1 MALMGFGKRP
11 KHRSFDYTP
20 RYYDP
25 DKEDLKRRMAPYLND
40 KEKSIHDPDAIKSRL
55 RGSFKR
61 SIGTKYESDLY
72 KKSLRR
78 SNRIVMIVAMVL
90 ILITLYFLL
99 EYLPAFLE
107 AFD

>member
-11 KHRSFDYTP
+11 SHRSFDYTP

-25 DKEDLKRRMAPYLND
+25 DKEDLKRRMAPYLTD
-40 KEKSIHDPDAIKSRL
+40 KEKAKHDAEGVKTRI

-72 KKSLRR
+72 KQSLRR
-78 SNRIVMIVAMVL
+78 SNRIVLIVAVGLIVL
-90 ILITLYFLL
+90 TIFFLL
-99 EYLPAFLE
+99 EYLPSFLE

>member
-25 DKEDLKRRMAPYLND
+25 DKEDLKRRMAPYLDD
-40 KEKSIHDPDAIKSRL
+40 KDKTSIDPDAVKARL
-55 RGSFKR
+55 KGSFKR
-61 SIGTKYESDLY
+61 QIGTKYESDMY
-72 KKSLRR
+72 KRSLRR
-78 SNRIVMIVAMVL
+78 SNRIVMIVAVGL
-90 ILITLYFLL
+90 IALSLFFLL
-99 EYLPAFLE
+99 EYLPSFLE

>member
-25 DKEDLKRRMAPYLND
+25 DKDDLKRRMAPYLTD
-40 KEKSIHDPDAIKSRL
+40 KEKSVQDADAVKSRI

-72 KKSLRR
+72 KQSLRR
-78 SNRIVMIVAMVL
+78 SNRIVMIVAVGL
-90 ILITLYFLL
+90 IALTLFFLL
-99 EYLPAFLE
+99 EYLPEFLE